1 MRFIDVG
8 IFLCVAVKEPKE
20 YYEECKKLLK
30 RLKEGKEKVATSILT
45 PLIFYFILENREN
58 LPKAKLT
65 KAMKALNMLN
75 IEILPLK
82 NENMLEEAS
91 IIAERYNIDFNDAFN
106 ILLMEKYEIKEI
118 YALDKDY
125 DKIKGIRRLIPE

>member
-1 MRFIDVG
+1 LRS
-8 IFLCVAVKEPKE
+8 KEPKE
-20 YYEECKKLLK
+20 YYEGCKKLLK
-30 RLKEGKEKVATSILT
+30 RLKEGKEKVTTSILT

-91 IIAERYNIDFNDAFN
+91 IIAERYNIDLDYAFN

>member
-1 MRFIDVG
+1 MRS
-8 IFLCVAVKEPKE
+8 KEPKE
-20 YYEECKKLLK
+20 YYEGCKKLLK
-30 RLKEGKEKVATSILT
+30 RLKEGKEKVTTSILT

-91 IIAERYNIDFNDAFN
+91 IIAERYNIDLDYAFN

>member
-1 MRFIDVG
+1 M
-8 IFLCVAVKEPKE
+8 
-20 YYEECKKLLK
+20 
-30 RLKEGKEKVATSILT
+30 
-45 PLIFYFILENREN
+45 
-58 LPKAKLT
+58 
-65 KAMKALNMLN
+65 
-75 IEILPLK
+75 

-91 IIAERYNIDFNDAFN
+91 IIAERYNIDLDGAFN